1 MNGVR
6 TNFVMGWMTKTE
18 EKKTPSLD
26 PICRCANCA
35 YKPNG
40 WSYLF
45 RHQAVH
51 PRCRITMFCD
61 GVPATEVYIDPALER
76 IPQSFVFDGHI
87 AAAHLS
93 ADIEGTQFLGMI
105 KSYGQN
111 EDATIVRISES
122 LLKAN
127 VNDGPKSSSP
137 DYLIRILT
145 PSYGLLLSHLKSLS
159 LTEGIAISMA
169 CEVFCDAEENL
180 AGGTYRITID
190 PLQSGTAKNVES
202 QVMEILGT
210 LVAFKPLSYQA
221 DKINHPYV
229 SGETYRSVVINSINL
244 LGSVMDPEFWVKSKN
259 RRDDLFSQLEA
270 MSKALDGYERRCASS
285 LRNLLLS
292 AHKEVQGRSG
302 QRAEMNPMDLYEILS
317 SPNVLTLQESE
328 LVIRRWQKND

>member
-1 MNGVR
+1 
-6 TNFVMGWMTKTE
+6 
-18 EKKTPSLD
+18 
-26 PICRCANCA
+26 
-35 YKPNG
+35 
-40 WSYLF
+40 
-45 RHQAVH
+45 
-51 PRCRITMFCD
+51 MFY
-61 GVPATEVYIDPALER
+61 GGLRATEVYIDPALER
-76 IPQSFVFDGHI
+76 NPQSFAFDGDI

-93 ADIEGTQFLGMI
+93 ADIEGTQFLEMI

-137 DYLIRILT
+137 DYLLRILT
-145 PSYGLLLSHLKSLS
+145 PSYGLLLFHLTSLS
-159 LTEGIAISMA
+159 LTKGIAISMA
-169 CEVFCDAEENL
+169 CEVFCDAGGNL
-180 AGGTYRITID
+180 AGGKYRITID

-210 LVAFKPLSYQA
+210 GAPFEPLSYQA

-229 SGETYRSVVINSINL
+229 SGETYRSVVIDSINS
-244 LGSVMDPEFWVKSKN
+244 LGSVMKPQFSDYTKI
-259 RRDDLFSQLEA
+259 RQDGLFSKLEA
-270 MSKALDGYERRCASS
+270 MSKALDGYERPCASS